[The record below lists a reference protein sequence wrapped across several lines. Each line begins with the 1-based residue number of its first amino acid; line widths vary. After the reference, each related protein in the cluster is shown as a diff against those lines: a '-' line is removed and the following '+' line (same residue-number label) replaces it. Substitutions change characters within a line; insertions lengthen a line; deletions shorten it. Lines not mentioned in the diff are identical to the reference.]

1 MNLTELNKLQ
11 QQTWTAGDF
20 PKMGVELSIVGE
32 LLCESIPVLAGD
44 RVLDVGTASGN
55 TALAAARRRAIVT
68 GVDITPALLERA
80 RHRAAVEDLHI
91 DFQEGDATALAFENG
106 SFDVVMST
114 FGAIFAPD
122 PEKTASEMA
131 RVCRPGGKIAMA
143 NWTPA
148 GLLGKLFGLLARYSA
163 PGTQVDLPV
172 TWGDQSVLKQ
182 RLGPYASEF
191 QIKRRSVYFRSPSP
205 SHWVEFMRNTFGP
218 AINAFEHSL
227 PDAQKR
233 LTIEMTDLI
242 GSFNKAP
249 NSTILGESEYLDIVA
264 IRR

>member
-1 MNLTELNKLQ
+1 MNLQTLNQLQ

-32 LLCESIPVLAGD
+32 LLCESTPVLAAD
-44 RVLDVGTASGN
+44 RVLDVATASGN
-55 TALAAARRRAIVT
+55 TALAAARRRAVVT

-80 RHRAAVEDLHI
+80 RHRATAEGLHI
-91 DFQEGDATALAFENG
+91 DFQEGDATALTFKDG

-143 NWTPA
+143 NWTPD
-148 GLLGKLFGLLARYSA
+148 GLLGKLFRLLARYSPSGA
-163 PGTQVDLPV
+163 QVDLPV
-172 TWGDQSVLKQ
+172 TWGDEAVLNQ
-182 RLGPYASEF
+182 RLSPFVTELRT
-191 QIKRRSVYFRSPSP
+191 RRQVVRFRSPSP
-205 SHWVEFMRNTFGP
+205 AHWVEFMKTHFGP
-218 AINAFEHSL
+218 AINAFEHSS
-227 PDAQKR
+227 PDAQQR
-233 LTIEMTDLI
+233 LTDEMTDLI
-242 GSFNKAP
+242 RSFNRSP
-249 NSTILGESEYLDIVA
+249 NATILSESEYLDIVA